1 MSAADAIISLLRQ
14 IKDAIGG
21 EPPPADIL
29 EIVKKALEKKLADKS
44 QMLVSLIHNEFY
56 DWLRT
61 TIGPKA
67 SNSFWQRPISEAR
80 VQSVNALVKG
90 FLIGITQFK
99 EPVIVNLD
107 QVEIIGADIATPDV
121 SKFASEANAYTTA
134 LLVIRRVV
142 DEAMIN
148 PGASPENFTRKK
160 EEILAE
166 FDKLVE
172 KKIESLP
179 IAAAGG
185 GVNAGKNQNP
195 FARRRN
201 LKSRRRNRKQ
211 RKTRKHK

>member
-1 MSAADAIISLLRQ
+1 MSAADTIIGLLRQ

-179 IAAAGG
+179 SAAAGG
-185 GVNAGKNQNP
+185 GANAGKNQNP

>member
-1 MSAADAIISLLRQ
+1 MSAVDAIIGLLRQ

-56 DWLRT
+56 DWLRK

-107 QVEIIGADIATPDV
+107 QVEIIGADIVTPDV

-166 FDKLVE
+166 FDRLVE
-172 KKIESLP
+172 KKIESLQSVAGP
-179 IAAAGG
+179 KGAGG
-185 GVNAGKNQNP
+185 GANAY
-195 FARRRN
+195 RRG
-201 LKSRRRNRKQ
+201 LKSRRHNRKQ
-211 RKTRKHK
+211 RSTRKHK